1 MASVLPALRL
11 PYSLGLNAAG
21 FAQANGVVPHLFCEI
36 ALGGNGPEF
45 ICPACGE
52 RLNANPFAA
61 GVLALLLAEFPAA
74 SSMSV
79 DDSWPWIAGGF
90 IASVVMTYVLW
101 RALLKIERRW

>member
-1 MASVLPALRL
+1 MGS
-11 PYSLGLNAAG
+11 
-21 FAQANGVVPHLFCEI
+21 
-36 ALGGNGPEF
+36 EF

-61 GVLALLLAEFPAA
+61 GVWALLLGGIPGGIL
-74 SSMSV
+74 MSV